1 MATADLTLSRKAKNF
16 FIYFYLP
23 LSGTEPKT
31 KVTKSDFLDLVTI
44 AIQLMNNLEADGLGR
59 ALANAGSALDAVALI
74 NLGSAISNSDST
86 DGASSN
92 AALASDAFLFVNF
105 SSHFFLLVNG

>member
-1 MATADLTLSRKAKNF
+1 M
-16 FIYFYLP
+16 
-23 LSGTEPKT
+23 
-31 KVTKSDFLDLVTI
+31 TI

-86 DGASSN
+86 DGASAN